1 MNFNVQ
7 SINFNPT
14 DQLLDLVDK
23 KLNKLDKFKEHI
35 LNGEVYLKV
44 DNKTQNIK
52 DKTVEIKCSVKGN
65 VLFVKE
71 TTKTFEET
79 IDLAIDVMSR
89 QVKRYK
95 ERH

>member
-23 KLNKLDKFKEHI
+23 NWNKLDKFKEHI

-44 DNKTQNIK
+44 
-52 DKTVEIKCSVKGN
+52 
-65 VLFVKE
+65 
-71 TTKTFEET
+71 
-79 IDLAIDVMSR
+79 R
-89 QVKRYK
+89 QQDSK
-95 ERH
+95 H